1 MSRPFPFL
9 RSAARRL
16 PRLPAVA
23 GVAVTSAVL
32 ALAVLLGGSGSPA
45 AAQVTSQLAIDGLIH
60 PIRLVAPLGDPRLFV
75 VEKEGRIRV
84 FNGNGTE
91 RGTFLDLRGRLSVGS
106 EQGLL
111 GLAFAPDYATSGRF
125 YVDFTDPAGD
135 SRLVRY
141 HVSANPDAADA
152 ASADTLMTIDQPY
165 DNHNGGHLEFGPDGM
180 LYWGLGDGGGGGDP
194 GNRAQD
200 GQSLLGKL
208 LRLDVSG
215 PGAVP
220 AAGNP
225 YLATPERDEIWALGL
240 RNPWCFSFDR
250 LTGDLYIGDVGQSAY
265 EEVDIEPAGS
275 GGGRNYGWRLMEG
288 FACYNPSTGC
298 NDGSLVLPVHDYAHG
313 GTPFRCSVSGG
324 YVYRGNAIPS
334 LRGTYLFADYCSGE
348 VWGFEWTAAGG
359 RGPVLNRSAE
369 MEPPTGFGS
378 IPAFGQDAAGELYVL
393 SYGAGRAWRLVPDT
407 TAVGPPPARALQL
420 LAGVPNPFNGGTE
433 LAWTAD
439 PAGGPVEL
447 AVFGTDGRRV
457 LTLATG
463 PAPDGEQ
470 RVRWDGTDGRGR
482 HLPAG
487 VYLCRLAQDGT
498 VLTTKVALLK

>member
-1 MSRPFPFL
+1 MSRRA
-9 RSAARRL
+9 RSLPAASRRRL
-16 PRLPAVA
+16 RRAPVPVA
-23 GVAVTSAVL
+23 AWLFLL
-32 ALAVLLGGSGSPA
+32 ALAGAGSPPPLR
-45 AAQVTSQLAIDGLIH
+45 AQVTSQLAIDGLVH
-60 PIRLVAPLGDPRLFV
+60 PIRLVAPPGDPRLFV

-84 FNGNGTE
+84 FNGDGSD
-91 RGTFLDLRGRLSVGS
+91 RGTFLDLRGRLSTGS

-111 GLAFAPDYATSGRF
+111 GLAFAPDYAASGRF
-125 YVDFTDPAGD
+125 YVDFIDPAGD

-141 HVSANPDAADA
+141 HASSNPDVADA
-152 ASADTLMTIDQPY
+152 ASADTVMTIDQPY

-180 LYWGLGDGGGGGDP
+180 LYWGLGDGGGAGDI

-215 PGAVP
+215 ADAVP

-225 YLATPERDEIWALGL
+225 FLGTPERDEIWALGL

-250 LTGDLYIGDVGQSAY
+250 LTGDLYIGDVGQESH

-275 GGGRNYGWRLMEG
+275 GGGRNYGWRRMEG
-288 FACYNPSTGC
+288 FSCYNPSTGC
-298 NDGSLVLPVHDYAHG
+298 NDGSLTLPVHDYAHG
-313 GTPFRCSVSGG
+313 GTPYRCSISGG

-348 VWGFEWTAAGG
+348 VWSVKWTAAGG
-359 RGPVLNRSAE
+359 LGPVLNRSAE
-369 MEPPTGFGS
+369 FEPPTGFGS

-407 TAVGPPPARALQL
+407 TGTPTPRARTLNL
-420 LAGVPNPFNGGTE
+420 GEGTPNPFNGGTE

-439 PAGGPVEL
+439 PDGGPVEL
-447 AVFGTDGRRV
+447 AVFGCDGRRV
-457 LTLATG
+457 LTLASG
-463 PAPDGEQ
+463 AAPDGEQ
-470 RVRWDGTDGRGR
+470 HARWDGTDARGR
-482 HLPAG
+482 RLPAG
-487 VYLCRLAQDGT
+487 VYLCRLRQGDRT
-498 VLTTKVALLK
+498 LTTKLALVE